1 MAKKFVI
8 SDLDGTLLDNV
19 ENLSNKYAKRLNKL
33 INLGL
38 DFTIC
43 TGRDFENTYNA
54 ISNVHFENPI
64 ILTNGAIMANYP
76 NGKIIEYLSIPKETS
91 LKILEKSS
99 ELNISPMVF
108 ASFDKKNN
116 TTRFNKGQWWDPL
129 KIKPLDKN
137 YIQFIDEP
145 TISIQY
151 CDKKEHLDTLF
162 YEINDKFQS
171 CHILYFEDAFLPDYY
186 WLEFNPLNANKE
198 NMVEKLIKIKGY
210 KPEDLI
216 VFGDQKNDL
225 GMLKMAGTACV
236 VNNGIDEVKNISDII
251 IQSNKNGGVIQFL
264 EENIDEII

>member
-33 INLGL
+33 IDLGL

-54 ISNVHFENPI
+54 INNVHFENPI
-64 ILTNGAIMANYP
+64 ILTNGAIMMNYP

-91 LKILEKSS
+91 LQILEKSS

-108 ASFDKKNN
+108 ASFDEKKN
-116 TTRFNKGQWWDPL
+116 TSRFIKGQWRDPL
-129 KIKPLDKN
+129 KIKPLDNN
-137 YIQFIDEP
+137 YMQFIDEP
-145 TISIQY
+145 IISIQY
-151 CDKKEHLDTLF
+151 CDKKEHLDQF
-162 YEINDKFQS
+162 YNEIFNKFQS
-171 CHILYFEDAFLPDYY
+171 SHILYFEDAFLPDYY

-198 NMVEKLIKIKGY
+198 NMVKKLIKIKGY
-210 KPEDLI
+210 KPEDLLI
-216 VFGDQKNDL
+216 FGDQKNDL
-225 GMLKMAGTACV
+225 GMLEMAGTACV
-236 VNNGIDEVKNISDII
+236 VENGINEVKKIADVI